1 MFETKVAEAN
11 LNTNDF
17 RGHCNVKLK
26 LVSHPMITKCFRFFA
41 QLDSLLVVNL
51 LLIANLASTI
61 SKSVQLLESLKFT
74 DIFRFQN
81 TRRRIMYGI

>member
-1 MFETKVAEAN
+1 MSLSLDKIFILSGCFVKVFETKVAEAH

-26 LVSHPMITKCFRFFA
+26 LVSHPMITKCFCFFA
-41 QLDSLLVVNL
+41 QLDGLLVVNL

-61 SKSVQLLESLKFT
+61 SKSVQLF
-74 DIFRFQN
+74 
-81 TRRRIMYGI
+81 